1 MIGAPR
7 RRTPRPDESSFE
19 GLQTH
24 LGSASAPRPRPRR
37 RQTRTLARLLNMTK
51 QEIEAVGAL
60 CVLAA
65 LADGTMDDRER
76 EQVRAAFEGLGEGEE
91 ARALASAYRR
101 AMLAQTNAEKE
112 ASTLGSPKV
121 RRYAFEMAVAV
132 CEADGRN
139 SDAERRFLD
148 GLRSALKL
156 DQIDSAAVIAEA
168 DAIADLDLGGPAL
181 PVAASAV
188 AAKPETGAQVDAS
201 ILKYAI
207 LNGALE
213 LLPQGLATMAIVP
226 MQMKMVYGV
235 GKASGVSLDRGH
247 IKEFI
252 ATVGVGMTS
261 QVVENFA
268 RDLLGG
274 LAKKFLGKTA
284 GKVVAASTGVAMSFA
299 TTYALGQV
307 AKQYYSGGRKL
318 SSVDLRAIFGR
329 EVERAKGMYT
339 EHRSQIE
346 ETARTLDP
354 RQILTMVRGAQAS
367 DPRARAQPVSD
378 GIRSRFEAA

>member
-1 MIGAPR
+1 M
-7 RRTPRPDESSFE
+7 
-19 GLQTH
+19 Q
-24 LGSASAPRPRPRR
+24 AS
-37 RQTRTLARLLNMTK
+37 
-51 QEIEAVGAL
+51 EIEAVGAI

-65 LADGTMDDRER
+65 LADGSMSDRER
-76 EQVRAAFEGLGEGEE
+76 EQVRAAFEGLGDGEE

-101 AMLAQTNAEKE
+101 AMLAQTTVEKE
-112 ASTLGSPKV
+112 ARALTTPEV

-132 CEADGRN
+132 CEADARA
-139 SDAERRFLD
+139 SDTERLFLE
-148 GLRSALKL
+148 GLRAALAL
-156 DQIDSAAVIAEA
+156 DRQESAAAVAKADEMAE
-168 DAIADLDLGGPAL
+168 LELGGPIV
-181 PVAASAV
+181 PVRAAAAV
-188 AAKPETGAQVDAS
+188 PAAPDKSTEVDAG

-226 MQMKMVYGV
+226 LQMKMVYGV
-235 GKASGVSLDRGH
+235 GKAYGVSLDRGH
-247 IKEFI
+247 IKELI

-318 SSVDLRAIFGR
+318 SAVDLRAVFSR
-329 EVERAKGMYT
+329 EVERAKGLYAQ
-339 EHRSQIE
+339 HRPQIE
-346 ETARTLDP
+346 ETARTVDP
-354 RQILTMVRGAQAS
+354 RQILTMVRGA
-367 DPRARAQPVSD
+367 
-378 GIRSRFEAA
+378 